1 MLRKISEPSFKLIEY
16 ITLLWFIIYVISPLP
31 WLFTN
36 AFAVRGTKFIRIP
49 EEVTLDNF
57 YRIFRGMSPRR
68 ELGLMHGGRVF
79 QWIMSSFIL
88 ALVAMGVV
96 LLLGSPAG
104 YALSRLRFRGKD
116 LLMTAILLIGFMPMT
131 AKMLPLY
138 KMCMDMGIANNL
150 VGAGIVIG
158 AGQLPFQIWLLKSF
172 FDYVPDE
179 LEEQAELFGCNRLET
194 LFRVVLPSS
203 GVGLM
208 ASAFLTFLS
217 GWGDFTNSLLLLRSE
232 RVYTLPLGIVSVA
245 TDIFGGGE
253 FSIHIDLAYLSALGI
268 IFIIP
273 PLLVYFLFRRALIGI
288 KLGRIAIRY

>member
-1 MLRKISEPSFKLIEY
+1 MLKKIGEPSFKFIKY
-16 ITLLWFIIYVISPLP
+16 ITLLWFIIYIISPLP

-36 AFAVRGTKFIRIP
+36 AFAVRGANYVKIP
-49 EEVTLDNF
+49 EEITLDNF
-57 YRIFRGMSPRR
+57 YRIFRGMSPRS
-68 ELGLMHGGRVF
+68 EVGLMHGERVHK
-79 QWIMSSFIL
+79 WIMNSLIL

-138 KMCMDMGIANNL
+138 KICLDMGIVNNL
-150 VGAGIVIG
+150 VGTGIVIG
-158 AGQLPFQIWLLKSF
+158 SGALPFQIWLLKAF
-172 FDYVPDE
+172 FDYIPDE

-217 GWGDFTNSLLLLRSE
+217 GWGNFTTSLILLRSE

-245 TDIFGGGE
+245 TEIYGGGE
-253 FSIHIDLAYLSALGI
+253 SSINIDLAYLSALGI
-268 IFIIP
+268 VFIIP
-273 PLLVYFLFRRALIGI
+273 PLLVYLLFRRALIGI
-288 KLGRIAIRY
+288 KLGRIAMRY